1 MPEIPEHRFRS
12 FNLSNSPGQSRKQ
25 IHPVKLVRNH
35 SASGFEGCCG
45 EIECGHHFFNYR
57 TWNNFAF
64 PVRKHGHP
72 DPSLEQAT
80 FLTAHGHIVRSI
92 PDSASCSR
100 HSSRQSRFVPA
111 HFTWGSIIAG
121 EEYHRV
127 LLKAV
132 LTKFGHHSSHC
143 VVNGFDQCQAHPSA
157 VISPIIIM
165 RIIELGK
172 ILVIWIALLD
182 KRNVRAEQRQVEK
195 ERLISSLTEVDKRF
209 TVLTLKDHTIG
220 DAFGQAFPF
229 LMLHSLTIES
239 KVG

>member
-64 PVRKHGHP
+64 PVSKHGHP
-72 DPSLEQAT
+72 YPSLEQAT
-80 FLTAHGHIVRSI
+80 FLTTHGHIVRSI

-127 LLKAV
+127 LFKAV
-132 LTKFGHHSSHC
+132 LTKFGHHSTYR
-143 VVNGFDQCQAHPSA
+143 VVNGFDQCQTHPSA
-157 VISPIIIM
+157 IIAPIIVV
-165 RIIELGK
+165 RIIELGEF
-172 ILVIWIALLD
+172 LVIRI
-182 KRNVRAEQRQVEK
+182 
-195 ERLISSLTEVDKRF
+195 RLFD
-209 TVLTLKDHTIG
+209 
-220 DAFGQAFPF
+220 
-229 LMLHSLTIES
+229 
-239 KVG
+239 